1 MHSPHEVRSFG
12 AVRHAIPTAPG
23 ERQDAARA
31 PVTARPAHY
40 LFYQVYAG
48 ARLYSSI
55 NSAIRSPIAIDVQ
68 LVLARTQSGMMD
80 ASATRSRSTPY
91 TRPS

>member
-1 MHSPHEVRSFG
+1 MKSALWRSPACHRDCAGRTSGRRSETGNGTPG
-12 AVRHAIPTAPG
+12 A
-23 ERQDAARA
+23 
-31 PVTARPAHY
+31 Y
-40 LFYQVYAG
+40 LLYQVCAG
-48 ARLYSSI
+48 ASLYSSI

-80 ASATRSRSTPY
+80 ASAIRSRSTPY